1 MTEPGTSTKQHA
13 SGRPQRQQ
21 LWQLAW
27 RTPAGW
33 LALGLGSG
41 LSPIAPGTAG
51 SAMALALAWL
61 WLQCLMWLQWPLLW
75 PSLGMIALV
84 FVLGVL
90 ASDSVCRQLKTH
102 DHGAVVVDEFV
113 GQWLVLLLAPVT
125 LGGWL
130 AAFLL
135 FRLFDISK
143 PWPARAADRHIHG
156 GIGVMLD
163 DVLAAGYAMLVLLAY
178 QQLMT

>member
-1 MTEPGTSTKQHA
+1 MTTQPGNKLQ
-13 SGRPQRQQ
+13 QRQQ
-21 LWQLAW
+21 LRQLAW
-27 RTPAGW
+27 RHPAGW

-51 SAMALALAWL
+51 SAMGLLLAWL
-61 WLQCLMWLQWPLLW
+61 WLQLLLWLGVPLLW
-75 PSLGMIALV
+75 PSLSMIALI

-90 ASDSVCRQLKTH
+90 SSDVVCKKLNSH

-113 GQWLVLLLAPVT
+113 GQWLVLLLVPAT
-125 LGGWL
+125 ISGWL

-143 PWPARAADRHIHG
+143 PWPIRAADRHIHG

-163 DVLAAGYAMLVLLAY
+163 DVLAAGYAVLVILAY
-178 QQLMT
+178 QWLTP